1 MRCEVCVCFTIG
13 FVGAWIGSR
22 MERVWIC
29 NTCNQR
35 NGSGARY
42 CVHCGASRNSTVREP
57 LAYEA
62 FEDSDGEMTF
72 VSDDDSEM
80 EEVPLLETTRERT
93 ERRRNTFQNR
103 RRNDPARRQR
113 AQRELLNLLESLIRE
128 LEEAQQQRV
137 ANPEYQDPDSVKAT
151 AFRYV

>member
-1 MRCEVCVCFTIG
+1 
-13 FVGAWIGSR
+13 
-22 MERVWIC
+22 
-29 NTCNQR
+29 
-35 NGSGARY
+35 
-42 CVHCGASRNSTVREP
+42 
-57 LAYEA
+57 
-62 FEDSDGEMTF
+62 MTF

-80 EEVPLLETTRERT
+80 EEVPLLETTLERT

-113 AQRELLNLLESLIRE
+113 AQRELLNLLESLIHE